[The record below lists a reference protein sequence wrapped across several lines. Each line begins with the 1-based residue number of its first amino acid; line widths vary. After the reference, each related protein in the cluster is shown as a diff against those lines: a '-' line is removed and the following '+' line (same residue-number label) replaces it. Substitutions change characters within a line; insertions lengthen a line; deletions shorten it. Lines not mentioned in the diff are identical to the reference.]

1 MNLDIYA
8 DKPARPAK
16 RTAQPKPAKPASKR
30 APKSLYDVAVRNGWG
45 PQVRLMRGMVD
56 KLKKMPP

>member
-8 DKPARPAK
+8 DKAVPRAK
-16 RTAQPKPAKPASKR
+16 RTKAAKPAAKP
-30 APKSLYDVAVRNGWG
+30 APKSLYEVAVRNGWG